1 MKVFI
6 TRSLPGNIEKI
17 LRQKG
22 HTVVTFKEDR
32 PISKSELIKNAR
44 NADALISLLTDKI
57 DSEIINSLKKCKIIA
72 NYAVGYNNIDIDYA
86 KSKNI
91 IVTNTPD
98 ILTNATAD
106 IALTLALA
114 CSRRAIEGHDFVKKK
129 KFKGWAPKLLLG
141 IEMSGKTIGI
151 IGAGRIGQAVA
162 KRFKSF
168 ETKIIY
174 YNRSRKYDLEKELGA
189 KKVTLK
195 KLVKDSDIISIQ
207 IPSTEE
213 TYHLLDKEHLSH
225 LKPDAIL
232 INIARGEVV
241 DEKYL
246 IQLLKQRKIHSAG
259 FDVYENEPDVNPELL
274 KLPNVVLLPHLGSA
288 TIETR
293 TKMARLCAENVIR
306 VLDGKSPKTK
316 VN

>member
-32 PISKSELIKNAR
+32 PISKSELIKNAG

-174 YNRSRKYDLEKELGA
+174 YNRSRKYDLEKELAA

-246 IQLLKQRKIHSAG
+246 IQLLKQRKMHSAG

>member
-1 MKVFI
+1 
-6 TRSLPGNIEKI
+6 
-17 LRQKG
+17 
-22 HTVVTFKEDR
+22 
-32 PISKSELIKNAR
+32 
-44 NADALISLLTDKI
+44 
-57 DSEIINSLKKCKIIA
+57 
-72 NYAVGYNNIDIDYA
+72 
-86 KSKNI
+86 
-91 IVTNTPD
+91 
-98 ILTNATAD
+98 
-106 IALTLALA
+106 
-114 CSRRAIEGHDFVKKK
+114 
-129 KFKGWAPKLLLG
+129 
-141 IEMSGKTIGI
+141 MSGKTIGI

-174 YNRSRKYDLEKELGA
+174 YNRSRKYDLEKELAA

>member
-17 LRQKG
+17 LREKG
-22 HTVVTFKEDR
+22 YTVVTFKEDR
-32 PISKSELIKNAR
+32 PISKTELIKNAG
-44 NADALISLLTDKI
+44 NADAVISLLTDKI
-57 DSEIINSLKKCKIIA
+57 DSEIIDNLKKCKIIA
-72 NYAVGYNNIDIDYA
+72 NYAVGYNNIDIEYA

-141 IEMSGKTIGI
+141 LEMSGKTIGI
-151 IGAGRIGQAVA
+151 IGAGRIGQAAA
-162 KRFKSF
+162 KRFKAF
-168 ETKIIY
+168 DTKIVY
-174 YNRSRKYDLEKELGA
+174 YNRSRKYDLEKKLGA

-195 KLVKDSDIISIQ
+195 KLMKDSDIISIH

-213 TYHLLDKEHLSH
+213 TYHLLDKEHLSL

-232 INIARGEVV
+232 INVARGEVV

-246 IQLLKQRKIHSAG
+246 IQLLKKRKIHSAG
-259 FDVYENEPDVNPELL
+259 FDVYENEPDINPDLL

-288 TIETR
+288 TIEAR
-293 TKMARLCAENVIR
+293 TKMAQLCAENVIR
-306 VLDGKSPKTK
+306 VLGGKSPKTK

>member
-17 LRQKG
+17 LREKG

-32 PISKSELIKNAR
+32 PISKSELIKNAG
-44 NADALISLLTDKI
+44 NADAVISLLTDKI
-57 DSEIINSLKKCKIIA
+57 DSEIIDNLKKCKIIA
-72 NYAVGYNNIDIDYA
+72 NYAVGYNNIDIEYA

-141 IEMSGKTIGI
+141 LEMSGKTIGI

-162 KRFKSF
+162 KRFKAF
-168 ETKIIY
+168 DTKIIY
-174 YNRSRKYDLEKELGA
+174 YNRSRKYDLEKKLGA

-195 KLVKDSDIISIQ
+195 KLMKDSDIISIH

-213 TYHLLDKEHLSH
+213 TYHLLDKEHLSL

-232 INIARGEVV
+232 INVARGEVV

-246 IQLLKQRKIHSAG
+246 IQLLKKRKIHSAG
-259 FDVYENEPDVNPELL
+259 FDVYENEPDINPDLL

-288 TIETR
+288 TIEAR

>member
-17 LRQKG
+17 LREKG
-22 HTVVTFKEDR
+22 HTVVTFKVDR
-32 PISKSELIKNAR
+32 PISKSELIKNAE
-44 NADALISLLTDKI
+44 NADAVISLLTDKI
-57 DSEIINSLKKCKIIA
+57 DSEIIDNLKKCKIIA
-72 NYAVGYNNIDIDYA
+72 NYAVGYNNIDIEYA

-141 IEMSGKTIGI
+141 LEMNGKTIGI

-162 KRFKSF
+162 KRFKAF
-168 ETKIIY
+168 DTKIIY
-174 YNRSRKYDLEKELGA
+174 YNRSRKYDLEKKLGA

-195 KLVKDSDIISIQ
+195 KLMKDSDIISIH

-213 TYHLLDKEHLSH
+213 TYHLLDKEHLSL

-232 INIARGEVV
+232 INVARGEVV

-246 IQLLKQRKIHSAG
+246 IQLLKKRKIHSAG
-259 FDVYENEPDVNPELL
+259 FDVYENEPDINPDLL

-288 TIETR
+288 TIEAR
-293 TKMARLCAENVIR
+293 TKMAQLCAENVIR

>member
-6 TRSLPGNIEKI
+6 TRSLPGNVEKT
-17 LRQKG
+17 LRENG
-22 HTVVTFKEDR
+22 HSVVTFKKDR
-32 PISKSELIKNAR
+32 PITKKELINYAR
-44 NADALISLLTDKI
+44 NADAVISLLTDKI
-57 DSEIINSLKKCKIIA
+57 DSEIIDNLKKCKIIA
-72 NYAVGYNNIDIDYA
+72 NYAAGYNNIDINYA
-86 KSKNI
+86 KQKNI

-106 IALTLALA
+106 IALTLALT
-114 CSRRAIEGHDFVKKK
+114 CSRRVIDGHDFVKKK

-141 IEMSGKTIGI
+141 LDICGKTIGI

-162 KRFKSF
+162 KRFKAF
-168 ETKIIY
+168 DTKIIY
-174 YNRSRKYDLEKELGA
+174 YNRSRKSDFEKKIGA

-195 KLVKDSDIISIQ
+195 KLMSDSDIITIQ
-207 IPSTEE
+207 IPSTNE
-213 TYHLLDKEHLSH
+213 TYHLLDKEHLSF
-225 LKPDAIL
+225 LKPNAIL

-246 IQLLKQRKIHSAG
+246 IQLLKKNKIHSAG
-259 FDVYENEPDVNPELL
+259 FDVYENEPNIDPELL

-293 TKMARLCAENVIR
+293 TKMALLCAENVLR
-306 VLDGKSPKTK
+306 VLKGQSAKTP
-316 VN
+316 V

>member
-6 TRSLPGNIEKI
+6 TRSLPGNVEKT
-17 LRQKG
+17 LRENG
-22 HTVVTFKEDR
+22 HSVVTFKKDR
-32 PISKSELIKNAR
+32 PITKKEFINYAR
-44 NADALISLLTDKI
+44 NADAVISLLTDKI
-57 DSEIINSLKKCKIIA
+57 DSEIIDNLKKCKIIA
-72 NYAVGYNNIDIDYA
+72 NYAAGYNNIDINYA
-86 KSKNI
+86 KQKNI

-106 IALTLALA
+106 IALTLALT
-114 CSRRAIEGHDFVKKK
+114 CSRRVIDGHDFVKKK

-141 IEMSGKTIGI
+141 LDICGKTIGI

-162 KRFKSF
+162 KRFKAF
-168 ETKIIY
+168 DTKIIY
-174 YNRSRKYDLEKELGA
+174 YNRSRKSDFEKKIGA

-195 KLVKDSDIISIQ
+195 KLMSDSDIITIQ
-207 IPSTEE
+207 IPSTNE
-213 TYHLLDKEHLSH
+213 TYHLLDKEHLSF
-225 LKPDAIL
+225 LKPNAIL

-246 IQLLKQRKIHSAG
+246 IQLLKKNKIHSAG
-259 FDVYENEPDVNPELL
+259 FDVYENEPNIDPELL

-293 TKMARLCAENVIR
+293 TKMALLCAENVLR
-306 VLDGKSPKTK
+306 VLKGKSAKTP
-316 VN
+316 V

>member
-17 LRQKG
+17 LREKG
-22 HTVVTFKEDR
+22 HTVVTFKVDR
-32 PISKSELIKNAR
+32 PISKTELIKNAG
-44 NADALISLLTDKI
+44 NADAVISLLTDKI
-57 DSEIINSLKKCKIIA
+57 DSEIIDNLKKCKIIA
-72 NYAVGYNNIDIDYA
+72 NYAVGYNNIDIEYA

-141 IEMSGKTIGI
+141 LEMSGKTIGI
-151 IGAGRIGQAVA
+151 IGAGRIGQAAA
-162 KRFKSF
+162 KRFKAF
-168 ETKIIY
+168 DTKIVY
-174 YNRSRKYDLEKELGA
+174 YNRSRKYDLEKKLGA

-195 KLVKDSDIISIQ
+195 KLMKDSDIISIH

-213 TYHLLDKEHLSH
+213 TYHLLDKEHLSL

-232 INIARGEVV
+232 INVARGEVV

-246 IQLLKQRKIHSAG
+246 IQLLKKRKIHSAG
-259 FDVYENEPDVNPELL
+259 FDVYENEPDINPDLL

-288 TIETR
+288 TIEAR
-293 TKMARLCAENVIR
+293 TKMAQLCAENVIR
-306 VLDGKSPKTK
+306 VLGGKSPKTK

>member
-6 TRSLPGNIEKI
+6 TRSLPGDIEKI
-17 LRQKG
+17 LREKG

-32 PISKSELIKNAR
+32 PISKSELIKNAG
-44 NADALISLLTDKI
+44 NADAVISLLTDKI
-57 DSEIINSLKKCKIIA
+57 DSEIIDNLKKCKIIA
-72 NYAVGYNNIDIDYA
+72 NYAVGYNNIDVEYA

-91 IVTNTPD
+91 IITNTPD

-141 IEMSGKTIGI
+141 LEMSGKTIGI

-162 KRFKSF
+162 KRFKVF
-168 ETKIIY
+168 DTKIIY
-174 YNRSRKYDLEKELGA
+174 YNRSRKYDLEKKLDA

-195 KLVKDSDIISIQ
+195 KLMKDSDIISIH

-213 TYHLLDKEHLSH
+213 TYHLLDKEHLSL

-232 INIARGEVV
+232 INVARGEVV

-246 IQLLKQRKIHSAG
+246 IQLLKKRKIHSAG
-259 FDVYENEPDVNPELL
+259 FDVYENEPDINPDLL

-288 TIETR
+288 TIEAR

>member
-17 LRQKG
+17 LREKG
-22 HTVVTFKEDR
+22 YTVVTFKEDR
-32 PISKSELIKNAR
+32 PISKTELIKNAG
-44 NADALISLLTDKI
+44 NADAVISLLTDKI
-57 DSEIINSLKKCKIIA
+57 DSEIIDNLKKCKIIA
-72 NYAVGYNNIDIDYA
+72 NYAVGYNNIDIEYA

-141 IEMSGKTIGI
+141 LEMNGKTIGI
-151 IGAGRIGQAVA
+151 IGAGRIGQAAA
-162 KRFKSF
+162 KRFKAF
-168 ETKIIY
+168 DTKIVY
-174 YNRSRKYDLEKELGA
+174 YNRSRKYDLEKKLGA

-195 KLVKDSDIISIQ
+195 KLMKDSDIISIH

-213 TYHLLDKEHLSH
+213 TYHLLDKEHLSL

-232 INIARGEVV
+232 INVARGEVV

-246 IQLLKQRKIHSAG
+246 IQLLKKRKIHSAG
-259 FDVYENEPDVNPELL
+259 FDVYENEPDINPDLL

-288 TIETR
+288 TIEAR
-293 TKMARLCAENVIR
+293 TKMAQLCAENVIR
-306 VLDGKSPKTK
+306 VLGGKSPKTK

>member
-6 TRSLPGNIEKI
+6 TRNLPGNVEQT
-17 LRQKG
+17 LRANG
-22 HTVVTFKEDR
+22 YTVVTYKKDK
-32 PISKSELIKNAR
+32 PISKAELIKNAW
-44 NADALISLLTDKI
+44 NADAIISLLTDKI
-57 DSEIINSLKKCKIIA
+57 DSEIIDNFKQCKIIA
-72 NYAVGYNNIDIDYA
+72 NYAAGYNNIDIDYA

-114 CSRRAIEGHDFVKKK
+114 CSRRVIEGHDFVKKK

-141 IEMSGKTIGI
+141 LEMSGKTIGI

-162 KRFKSF
+162 KRFKAF
-168 ETKIIY
+168 DTKIIY
-174 YNRSRKYDLEKELGA
+174 YNRSKKYDLEKKVGA

-195 KLVKDSDIISIQ
+195 KLMKDSDIISIQ
-207 IPSTEE
+207 IPSTDE
-213 TYHLLDKEHLSH
+213 TYHLLDKEHLSL

-246 IQLLKQRKIHSAG
+246 IQLLKKRKIYSAG
-259 FDVYENEPDVNPELL
+259 FDVYENEPDINPELL

-288 TIETR
+288 TVETR
-293 TKMARLCAENVIR
+293 TKMAQLCAENVIR
-306 VLDGKSPKTK
+306 VFDGKSPKTK

>member
-6 TRSLPGNIEKI
+6 TRSLPGNVEKT
-17 LRQKG
+17 LRENG
-22 HTVVTFKEDR
+22 HSVVTFKKDR
-32 PISKSELIKNAR
+32 PITKKELINYAR
-44 NADALISLLTDKI
+44 NADAVISLLTDKI
-57 DSEIINSLKKCKIIA
+57 DSEIIENLKKCKIIA
-72 NYAVGYNNIDIDYA
+72 NYAAGYNNIDINYA
-86 KSKNI
+86 KQKNI

-106 IALTLALA
+106 IALTLALT
-114 CSRRAIEGHDFVKKK
+114 CSRRVIDGHDFVKKK

-141 IEMSGKTIGI
+141 LDICGKTIGI

-162 KRFKSF
+162 KRFKAF
-168 ETKIIY
+168 DTKIIY
-174 YNRSRKYDLEKELGA
+174 YNRSRKSDFEKKIGA

-195 KLVKDSDIISIQ
+195 KLMSDSDIITIQ
-207 IPSTEE
+207 IPSTNE
-213 TYHLLDKEHLSH
+213 TYHLLDKEHLSF
-225 LKPDAIL
+225 LKPNAIL

-246 IQLLKQRKIHSAG
+246 IQLLKKGKIHSAG
-259 FDVYENEPDVNPELL
+259 FDVYENEPNIDPELL

-293 TKMARLCAENVIR
+293 TKMALLCAENVLR
-306 VLDGKSPKTK
+306 VLKGQSAKTP
-316 VN
+316 V

>member
-6 TRSLPGNIEKI
+6 TRSLPGNVEKT
-17 LRQKG
+17 LRENG
-22 HTVVTFKEDR
+22 HSVVTFKKDR
-32 PISKSELIKNAR
+32 PITKKELINYAR
-44 NADALISLLTDKI
+44 NADAVISLLTDKI
-57 DSEIINSLKKCKIIA
+57 DSEIIENLKKCEIIA
-72 NYAVGYNNIDIDYA
+72 NYAAGYNNIDINYA
-86 KSKNI
+86 KQKNI

-106 IALTLALA
+106 IALTLALT
-114 CSRRAIEGHDFVKKK
+114 CSRRVIDGHDFVKKK

-141 IEMSGKTIGI
+141 LDICGKTIGI

-162 KRFKSF
+162 KRFKAF
-168 ETKIIY
+168 DTKIIY
-174 YNRSRKYDLEKELGA
+174 YNRSRKSDFEKKIGA

-195 KLVKDSDIISIQ
+195 KLMSDSDIITIQ
-207 IPSTEE
+207 IPSTNE
-213 TYHLLDKEHLSH
+213 TYHLLDKEHLSF
-225 LKPDAIL
+225 LKPNAIL

-246 IQLLKQRKIHSAG
+246 IQLLKKGKIHSAG
-259 FDVYENEPDVNPELL
+259 FDVYENEPNIDPELL

-293 TKMARLCAENVIR
+293 TKMALLCAENVLR
-306 VLDGKSPKTK
+306 VLKGQSAKTP
-316 VN
+316 V